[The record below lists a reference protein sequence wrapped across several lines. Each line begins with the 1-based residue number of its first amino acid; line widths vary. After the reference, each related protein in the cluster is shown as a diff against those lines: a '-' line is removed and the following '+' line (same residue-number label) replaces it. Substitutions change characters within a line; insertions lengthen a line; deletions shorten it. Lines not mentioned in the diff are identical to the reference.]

1 MYREM
6 SYTIA
11 ISGKGGTG
19 KTTISALIIKYL
31 IEEKHTPVLAVDA
44 DPNSNLYYYLG
55 VEKEDTIGNL
65 REEVLKEAKSG
76 KIPAGIPKET
86 VFELKFQRSI
96 VENKGFDLLTMG
108 RPEGPGCYCYANI
121 ILRRYIEELS
131 KNYKFVVIDNEAGME
146 HLSRRTTQNIEDLLI
161 ISDST
166 PIGIITAGRI
176 RNLVNELELHIN
188 NIHLIIDRING
199 EPNKITRELI
209 KKQNLNLLGTI
220 PEDKILNEYSF
231 NEKSILKLPSDST
244 AFLAINAI
252 IKKLLL

>member
-1 MYREM
+1 M
-6 SYTIA
+6 SHTIA

-31 IEEKHTPVLAVDA
+31 IEKKRTPVLVVDA

-86 VFELKFQRSI
+86 IFELKFQRSI
-96 VENKGFDLLTMG
+96 VENEGFDLLTMG
-108 RPEGPGCYCYANI
+108 RPEGPGCYCYANMV
-121 ILRRYIEELS
+121 LRRYVDELS
-131 KNYKFVVIDNEAGME
+131 KNYKFIVIDNEAGME

-161 ISDST
+161 ISDPT

-176 RNLVNELELHIN
+176 RDLVYELELNVN
-188 NIHLIIDRING
+188 NIYLVLNRINLLSN
-199 EPNKITRELI
+199 EATKELI

-220 PEDKILNEYSF
+220 AEDKILNEYSF
-231 NEKSILKLPSDST
+231 NEKSILELPSDS
-244 AFLAINAI
+244 ASFLSINAI
-252 IKKLLL
+252 IEKLGLTQI

>member
-1 MYREM
+1 M
-6 SYTIA
+6 SHTIA

-31 IEEKHTPVLAVDA
+31 IEKKRTPVLVVDA

-86 VFELKFQRSI
+86 IFELKFQRSI
-96 VENKGFDLLTMG
+96 VENEGFDLLTMG
-108 RPEGPGCYCYANI
+108 RPEGPGCYCYANMV
-121 ILRRYIEELS
+121 LRRYVDELS
-131 KNYKFVVIDNEAGME
+131 KNYKFIVIDNEAGME

-161 ISDST
+161 ISDPT

-176 RNLVNELELHIN
+176 RDLVYELELNVN
-188 NIHLIIDRING
+188 NIYLVLNRINLLSN
-199 EPNKITRELI
+199 EATKELI

-220 PEDKILNEYSF
+220 AEDKILNEYSF
-231 NEKSILKLPSDST
+231 NEKSILELPSDST
-244 AFLAINAI
+244 SFLSINAI
-252 IKKLLL
+252 IEKLGLTQI

>member
-1 MYREM
+1 M
-6 SYTIA
+6 SHTIA

-31 IEEKHTPVLAVDA
+31 IEKKRTPVLVVDA

-86 VFELKFQRSI
+86 IFELKFQRSI
-96 VENKGFDLLTMG
+96 VENEGFDLLTMG
-108 RPEGPGCYCYANI
+108 RPEGPGCYCYANMV
-121 ILRRYIEELS
+121 LRRYVDELS
-131 KNYKFVVIDNEAGME
+131 KNYKFIVIDNEAGME

-161 ISDST
+161 ISDPT

-176 RNLVNELELHIN
+176 RDLVYELELNVN
-188 NIHLIIDRING
+188 NIYLVLNRINLLSN
-199 EPNKITRELI
+199 EATKELI

-220 PEDKILNEYSF
+220 AEDKILNEYSF
-231 NEKSILKLPSDST
+231 NEKSILELPSDS
-244 AFLAINAI
+244 ASFLSINAI
-252 IKKLLL
+252 IEKLGL

>member
-1 MYREM
+1 M
-6 SYTIA
+6 SHTIA

-31 IEEKHTPVLAVDA
+31 IEKKHTPVLAVDA

-55 VEKEDTIGNL
+55 VEKENTIGNL

-76 KIPAGIPKET
+76 KIPAGISKET

-121 ILRRYIEELS
+121 VLRRYVDELS

-166 PIGIITAGRI
+166 PIGVITAGRI
-176 RNLVNELELHIN
+176 RDLVYELELNVN
-188 NIHLIIDRING
+188 NIYLVLNRINLLSN
-199 EPNKITRELI
+199 ETIKELI

-220 PEDKILNEYSF
+220 AEDEILNEYSF
-231 NEKSILKLPSDST
+231 SEKSILKLPSDS
-244 AFLAINAI
+244 ASFLAINTI
-252 IKKLLL
+252 IEKLGL

>member
-1 MYREM
+1 MYRGM

-31 IEEKHTPVLAVDA
+31 IEEKHIPVLAVDA

-220 PEDKILNEYSF
+220 PEDRILNEYSF

>member
-1 MYREM
+1 M
-6 SYTIA
+6 SHTIA

-31 IEEKHTPVLAVDA
+31 IEKKHIPVLAVDA

-76 KIPAGIPKET
+76 KIPAGISKET

-121 ILRRYIEELS
+121 VLRRYVDELS
-131 KNYKFVVIDNEAGME
+131 KNYKFIVIDNEAGME

-161 ISDST
+161 ISDPT

-176 RNLVNELELHIN
+176 RNLVYELELNVN
-188 NIHLIIDRING
+188 NIYLVLNRINLLSN
-199 EPNKITRELI
+199 EATKELI

-220 PEDKILNEYSF
+220 AEDKILNEYSF
-231 NEKSILKLPSDST
+231 NEKSILELPSDS
-244 AFLAINAI
+244 ASFLSINAI
-252 IKKLLL
+252 IEKLGLTQI